1 MRLTNEWINGD
12 CLKELK
18 KMPDESVDL
27 VITSPPYHNLRVY
40 SNDPSDLSNCESY
53 EEYYYLLGLV
63 IAECQRVLKKG
74 GKFVMQFEDYNYT
87 LGRDNKMGQ
96 ECLVGDINK
105 IMLDN
110 DFSLW
115 TKAFWRKYSAQRAML
130 AQGNLYYRNMKA
142 RDTILAANVGYVFV
156 YKKAGDCEL
165 IKASDIT
172 LEEWADWADG
182 VWNIPNSGIS
192 HSTPFAEELVR
203 RCVKLWSCPGDTV
216 LDPFSGAGTT
226 NKVAVECGRNAIGIE
241 LQKEWYDLA
250 IEKRFSLWDD
260 SVYES
265 DDSVEKM
272 KERFNEQLI
281 VGKEQSAKGK
291 AEKEEK
297 KAMSDKKKNLQAQ
310 IKELEAELVALGIK
324 KAEIK
329 KIKDNVKVDENN

>member
-1 MRLTNEWINGD
+1 M
-12 CLKELK
+12 ELK
-18 KMPDESVDL
+18 NAFKTQKIEKRTYWKMMREKCALLMEYQKFLETFKDDIAICISKDD
-27 VITSPPYHNLRVY
+27 VILNYRGINL
-40 SNDPSDLSNCESY
+40 
-53 EEYYYLLGLV
+53 
-63 IAECQRVLKKG
+63 A
-74 GKFVMQFEDYNYT
+74 F
-87 LGRDNKMGQ
+87 
-96 ECLVGDINK
+96 
-105 IMLDN
+105 
-110 DFSLW
+110 DFSQ
-115 TKAFWRKYSAQRAML
+115 SICRAEGILNMG
-130 AQGNLYYRNMKA
+130 GNP
-142 RDTILAANVGYVFV
+142 
-156 YKKAGDCEL
+156 EQ
-165 IKASDIT
+165 
-172 LEEWADWADG
+172 EEFDFLFTCI
-182 VWNIPNSGIS
+182 N
-192 HSTPFAEELVR
+192 
-203 RCVKLWSCPGDTV
+203 PGDTV

-329 KIKDNVKVDENN
+329 KIKDESKGDIVD